1 MIDYENKQTK
11 PVYDNSTYP
20 NLTLDEA
27 VKYIPKNIE
36 YLDTLVQQ
44 AKLRYGNNSDEM
56 AAVQLYVMEWGNEPL
71 CKSLNEALKSGHQD
85 KLKPWLRYLQLFRAG
100 VERFPSFKAE
110 CWCGTDTNIG
120 SNFNKGQIVTWQG
133 ITSCSR
139 SQDFILKHCVGTSG
153 TLIKINATNGKDISY
168 NTHDPN
174 TREVILMPGTT
185 LVVKRVALHPNNS
198 KITLVELEEIVDK
211 KYEGLAQTVSKP
223 QASSSANGPNSSLSN
238 SNQHAAQTSSSTK
251 STDTSNETKPSSK
264 LKYDDNQNPA
274 HPRSGS
280 YASSSKHETNPNF
293 RTKSADNYDKTKS
306 SSKSKH
312 DDYEN
317 AAHASSG
324 TLIALPKC

>member
-36 YLDTLVQQ
+36 HLDTLLQQ
-44 AKLRYGNNSDEM
+44 AKIRYGNNSDEM

-71 CKSLNEALKSGHQD
+71 CKLLNEALKSNHQD
-85 KLKPWLRYLQLFRAG
+85 KLKPWLPYFQLFRAG
-100 VERFPSFKAE
+100 VERFPLFKKE

-153 TLIKINATNGKDISY
+153 TLVKVNATNGKDIFN
-168 NTHDPN
+168 NTLDPN

-211 KYEGLAQTVSKP
+211 KYEGLTQTVSKP
-223 QASSSANGPNSSLSN
+223 QASSSANGPNSSVSN

-264 LKYDDNQNPA
+264 LKYDDNQHPA

-317 AAHASSG
+317 AAHASS
-324 TLIALPKC
+324 